1 MTLNSVVL
9 SYHKTLFNNM
19 LMAKNAFRDKLQQF
33 NNQHVSQ
40 TIARGKKFVNVIRGQ
55 PQRCC

>member
-9 SYHKTLFNNM
+9 SYNKTLFNM

-33 NNQHVSQ
+33 NN
-40 TIARGKKFVNVIRGQ
+40 
-55 PQRCC
+55 